1 MTPELIRAAELI
13 DGASSKDVFGDNPG
27 GPKSGDFWDAAEVLS
42 QAILAH
48 RSDYSENGEEL
59 PVDPE
64 FCREMGMTLQS
75 DGWSVPFY
83 ELLLRDIAIAWW
95 PETQSLS
102 LGDSILHEP
111 MTRSQLRNLLS
122 ALGIGGAA

>member
-1 MTPELIRAAELI
+1 MTPELIRAAEEMCHCETPTMSVGFAANALHL
-13 DGASSKDVFGDNPG
+13 AYAVLEHRKDFD
-27 GPKSGDFWDAAEVLS
+27 
-42 QAILAH
+42 
-48 RSDYSENGEEL
+48 ENGEEL

-83 ELLLRDIAIAWW
+83 ELLLRDIAISWW

-111 MTRSQLRNLLS
+111 MTRPQLRKLLS
-122 ALGIGGAA
+122 ALGVGGAA